1 MPGRREPGAGADPS
15 SYVLVLRE
23 HDDAGTGYSLELAPM
38 LGGGGAPPRAH
49 GRGSSGKAAGAGAFG
64 GITTRGT
71 DASPGSRAHRR
82 SPAREASTGPSTA
95 STAHGGSP
103 TRVAATG
110 MGAAAA
116 ASRARSSPTRGRSPR
131 ARSNNLTRAPTPRA
145 RGRGTAVEMGTATPP
160 RAHGG
165 RTRIVAARDGGASR
179 GDAACDAYLSVEDY
193 DPAGAAREHI
203 LQEMREM
210 IFSPAQSRAATQE
223 PCKVSDAESKSGN
236 DAKSVR
242 EVLIPVFLSPKKKGK
257 DEKEDDDTWNRRQIM
272 YIFTLTT
279 TAGLVFLLQ
288 PLLPVAFGRWI
299 IMVIALAWG
308 AGSIGLPC
316 GLHGTAR
323 CEKECSRQ
331 VGRLIYTLFSVL
343 VIYGFYTLFSV
354 LVIYGFYLAAMR
366 IGYTPAPAPSPS
378 LMGADHISA
387 DDNGELFWVLCFGMI
402 GLFVLLGNLWSSV
415 RGCWTGGDR
424 DA

>member
-1 MPGRREPGAGADPS
+1 ME
-15 SYVLVLRE
+15 
-23 HDDAGTGYSLELAPM
+23 TG
-38 LGGGGAPPRAH
+38 
-49 GRGSSGKAAGAGAFG
+49 
-64 GITTRGT
+64 
-71 DASPGSRAHRR
+71 
-82 SPAREASTGPSTA
+82 
-95 STAHGGSP
+95 
-103 TRVAATG
+103 
-110 MGAAAA
+110 
-116 ASRARSSPTRGRSPR
+116 
-131 ARSNNLTRAPTPRA
+131 
-145 RGRGTAVEMGTATPP
+145 TPP
-160 RAHGG
+160 RAHSGC
-165 RTRIVAARDGGASR
+165 TRIVAATDGGASR

-210 IFSPAQSRAATQE
+210 IFSPAQSRAATHE
-223 PCKVSDAESKSGN
+223 LCKLSDAQSKSGN

-242 EVLIPVFLSPKKKGK
+242 EVLIPVFLSPKKKGM

-299 IMVIALAWG
+299 IMVIAVAWG

-316 GLHGTAR
+316 GLHGMAR
-323 CEKECSRQ
+323 CEKECSRH
-331 VGRLIYTLFSVL
+331 VGRLI
-343 VIYGFYTLFSV
+343 YTLFSV

-387 DDNGELFWVLCFGMI
+387 DGNGELFWVLCFGMI

-424 DA
+424 DP